1 MKITNKYGLPQ
12 PFVNVVERPT
22 YTKGKAHMSVT
33 ELLSSPRI
41 VQLKAKYADQI
52 EVDVIDMIWSIF
64 GSAVH
69 SVLEQGKDENNIVE
83 QRLHADMDGWH
94 ISGAIDLQVVTDQVL
109 EINDYKTVSVWS
121 VMNDKPEW
129 EQQLNIYA
137 WLVETV
143 KKAPIS
149 KIKIVAIL
157 KDWKEMEATTRQNYP
172 AKQVVTIDI
181 PIWSMEQRE
190 AFIKE
195 RIHLHSEALF
205 ATDTNEALPACTPA
219 ECWEK
224 PTSYAVK
231 KDGGV
236 RAKSVHANLS
246 DAEAALEDAG
256 RGYILEIREGERTR
270 CARYCQVSQ
279 WCEQYKAYLEE
290 K

>member
-1 MKITNKYGLPQ
+1 
-12 PFVNVVERPT
+12 
-22 YTKGKAHMSVT
+22 
-33 ELLSSPRI
+33 
-41 VQLKAKYADQI
+41 
-52 EVDVIDMIWSIF
+52 
-64 GSAVH
+64 
-69 SVLEQGKDENNIVE
+69 
-83 QRLHADMDGWH
+83 
-94 ISGAIDLQVVTDQVL
+94 
-109 EINDYKTVSVWS
+109 
-121 VMNDKPEW
+121 MNDKPEW

-181 PIWSMEQRE
+181 PIWTMEQRE

-205 ATDTNEALPACTPA
+205 ATDTNEALPECTPA

-224 PTSYAVK
+224 PTVYAVK

-236 RAKSVHANLS
+236 RAKSVHASLS
-246 DAEAALEDAG
+246 EAETALEEAG
-256 RGYILEIREGERTR
+256 KGYILEVRDGERTR

-279 WCEQYKAYLEE
+279 WCEQYKTYLEE

>member
-1 MKITNKYGLPQ
+1 MKITNKYDLPQ
-12 PFVNVVERPT
+12 TFVNVVERPT

-33 ELLSSPRI
+33 ELLSSPQI

-83 QRLHADMDGWH
+83 QRLHADLDGWH
-94 ISGAIDLQVVTDQVL
+94 ISGAIDLQVVTDKGI

-157 KDWKEMEATTRQNYP
+157 KDWKAMEATTRQNYP

-181 PIWSMEQRE
+181 PIWTMEQRE

-205 ATDTNEALPACTPA
+205 ATDTNEALPECTPA

-224 PTSYAVK
+224 PTVYAVK

-236 RAKSVHANLS
+236 RAKSVHTSLS
-246 DAEAALEDAG
+246 DAETALEDAG
-256 RGYILEIREGERTR
+256 KGYILEVREGERTR

-279 WCEQYKAYLEE
+279 WCEQYKTYLEGR
-290 K
+290 

>member
-1 MKITNKYGLPQ
+1 MKVTNKYGLPQ
-12 PFVNVVERPT
+12 PFVNVVKRPT

-33 ELLSSPRI
+33 ELLGSPQI

-94 ISGAIDLQVVTDQVL
+94 ISGAIDLQVVTSSGI

-121 VMNDKPEW
+121 VMNEKPEW

-143 KKAPIS
+143 KKMPIS

-172 AKQVVTIDI
+172 IKQVVVIDI
-181 PIWSMEQRE
+181 PIWTMEQRE

-205 ATDTNEALPACTPA
+205 ATDTNEALPECTPD

-224 PTSYAVK
+224 PTTYAVK

-236 RAKSVHANLS
+236 RAKSVHPNLA
-246 DAEAALEDAG
+246 DAEGALADAG
-256 RGYILEIREGERTR
+256 KGYILEVREGERTR

-279 WCEQYKAYLEE
+279 WCEQYKTYLEE

>member
-33 ELLSSPRI
+33 ELLSSPQI

-83 QRLHADMDGWH
+83 QRLHADLDGWH
-94 ISGAIDLQVVTDQVL
+94 ISGAIDLQVVTDEGI

-181 PIWSMEQRE
+181 PIWTMEQRE

-205 ATDTNEALPACTPA
+205 ATDTNEALPECTPA

-224 PTSYAVK
+224 PTVYAVK

-236 RAKSVHANLS
+236 RAKSVHVSLS
-246 DAEAALEDAG
+246 DAETALEEAG
-256 RGYILEIREGERTR
+256 KGYILEVRDGERTR

-279 WCEQYKAYLEE
+279 WCEQYKTYLEE

>member
-94 ISGAIDLQVVTDQVL
+94 ISGAIDLQVVTDQGI

-205 ATDTNEALPACTPA
+205 ATDTNETLPACTPA